1 MKLVSKWNWKN
12 FYGFD
17 GDQILE
23 IVKLGVWYYRTKY
36 KHGKLIPV
44 GEALK
49 KKDFIFFNQ

>member
-1 MKLVSKWNWKN
+1 MKLVSKWNGKN

-23 IVKLGVWYYRTKY
+23 IVKLGGGYYRLKY

-44 GEALK
+44 WEALK
-49 KKDFIFFNQ
+49 KSEFYF

>member
-23 IVKLGVWYYRTKY
+23 IVKLGGSFYRLKY
-36 KHGKLIPV
+36 KNWKLIPV
-44 GEALK
+44 GEAMK
-49 KKDFIFFNQ
+49 KSDFTLVS